1 MSDEDRR
8 RNALVWA
15 TNTCAVGEDA
25 MAILARAQLF
35 EEYIVNGATAVS
47 PVAHS

>member
-1 MSDEDRR
+1 MTEEERR

-15 TNTCAVGEDA
+15 TNTCRVGEDA

-35 EEYIVNGATAVS
+35 EEYILNGATAS
-47 PVAHS
+47 SQPVR